1 MHPLYLCVG
10 VLSALTGQLLLF
22 LSATLA
28 ALEHECAH
36 ALAARRAGFV
46 LDKIVLMPYGAV
58 VSGEIGGISPK
69 EEILVCLAGPLAN
82 ALTALAFAALWWLY
96 PETYPYTDLAAY
108 VSLSLFLVNLLP
120 ARPLDGGRI
129 LGIVLRPLGAR
140 RAELICRVTT
150 WTVAAAVAGYFVFS
164 CFSRPNFG
172 ALIFSLLL
180 FAGGRGGGEYR
191 RLTFSRAKDFRRGV
205 EERRM
210 AVSARLTAGEAMRF
224 LREDKYLVLVLF
236 EDGEFC
242 GEVTEGELL
251 SMLERGEYARPLG
264 ETLPAL

>member
-172 ALIFSLLL
+172 ALIFSG
-180 FAGGRGGGEYR
+180 ASPTMMPME
-191 RLTFSRAKDFRRGV
+191 V
-205 EERRM
+205 E
-210 AVSARLTAGEAMRF
+210 ASLCVSVSARLTAGEAMRF